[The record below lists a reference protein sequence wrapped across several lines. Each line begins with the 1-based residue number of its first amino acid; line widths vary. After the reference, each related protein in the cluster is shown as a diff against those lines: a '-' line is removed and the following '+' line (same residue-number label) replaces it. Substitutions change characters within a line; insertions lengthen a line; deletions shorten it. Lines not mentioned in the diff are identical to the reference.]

1 VQSKPK
7 PEEISDADWQ
17 KKKTTLLGLAYWMQG
32 LSYNGNKQFSQ
43 ADKALRQ
50 ALPLVKGDNQL
61 EPVVLFQL
69 GVADFQL
76 GKASKNRAMMQDTL
90 KFSKQ
95 SAAVKS
101 PVQTDA
107 KTMKAISSI
116 LGPRR

>member
-1 VQSKPK
+1 LA
-7 PEEISDADWQ
+7 EEENNSTRARVLDARPQ
-17 KKKTTLLGLAYWMQG
+17 LY
-32 LSYNGNKQFSQ
+32 GNKQFSQ

-107 KTMKAISSI
+107 KTM
-116 LGPRR
+116 

>member
-61 EPVVLFQL
+61 ELVVLFQL

-76 GKASKNRAMMQDTL
+76 GKASKNRAMMWDT
-90 KFSKQ
+90 FSKQ

-107 KTMKAISSI
+107 KTM
-116 LGPRR
+116 

>member
-43 ADKALRQ
+43 AAKALRQ
-50 ALPLVKGDNQL
+50 SLPLVKGDNQL

-76 GKASKNRAMMQDTL
+76 GKASKNRAMMQDAL

-107 KTMKAISSI
+107 KTM
-116 LGPRR
+116 